1 MILQTNSCVLCR
13 INNITKD
20 RSNKI
25 NERSVR
31 GKANKSKMGEKL
43 RRSADHVTDLS
54 FPLNDYWKQS
64 QDEPEKLGSLEA
76 MLVPKFAILFPRN
89 SNFSFVRFHL
99 FCR

>member
-13 INNITKD
+13 VNNISKD

-43 RRSADHVTDLS
+43 TMAQTMWR
-54 FPLNDYWKQS
+54 FP
-64 QDEPEKLGSLEA
+64 
-76 MLVPKFAILFPRN
+76 I
-89 SNFSFVRFHL
+89 
-99 FCR
+99 